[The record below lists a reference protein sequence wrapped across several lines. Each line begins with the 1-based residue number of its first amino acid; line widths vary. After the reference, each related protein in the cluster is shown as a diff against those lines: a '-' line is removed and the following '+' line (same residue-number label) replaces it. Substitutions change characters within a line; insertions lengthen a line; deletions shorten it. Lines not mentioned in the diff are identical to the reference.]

1 VNVFVFFPQE
11 KYMVKLVEKFFMEF
25 TFKIE
30 SNLKKARAG
39 KIKTPHGSFDT
50 PVFMPVGTL
59 ASVKALSSFD
69 LRECCAGIILGGNT
83 YHMMLKPGLEVVSA
97 VGGMHRFMNWSGP
110 MLTDS
115 GGFQVFSL
123 GLRNKDARLSE
134 VTDKGVS
141 FKSHIDGSLH
151 FMGPKESIN
160 IQKFLGADII
170 MAFDECAGNIMTE
183 LQMKSSIERT
193 NRWLIRSIKEWKKNN
208 CLSATTGKYQALFG
222 IIQGGDFKK
231 LRRQSAEFIAEQKL
245 PGIAIGG
252 ETIGYDMEK
261 TKEVIDWISDIVP
274 RNKPLYTMGLG
285 RDPEDVLQVVKMG
298 VDMFDC
304 VAPTRMARNGTMYN
318 GELIFGSSLEE
329 TIFES
334 EFDKG
339 RLNIANSRFRKDNKP
354 VDEKCD
360 CWTCSQG
367 YSRLYLHHLFKSN
380 ELLYYRLSSIHNIRF
395 MIRLTEQLREK
406 ILHSGA

>member
-1 VNVFVFFPQE
+1 M
-11 KYMVKLVEKFFMEF
+11 KF
-25 TFKIE
+25 TFEIK
-30 SNLKKARAG
+30 SNLGKARVG
-39 KIKTPHGSFDT
+39 RIETPHGSFDT

-69 LRECCAGIILGGNT
+69 LRECGAEIILGGNT
-83 YHMMLKPGLEVVSA
+83 YHMMLKPGLEVISA
-97 VGGMHRFMNWSGP
+97 SGGMHRFMNWNGP

-123 GLRNKDARLSE
+123 GLGSKDAGFSDVADR
-134 VTDKGVS
+134 GVS
-141 FKSHIDGSLH
+141 FKSHIDGALH
-151 FMGPKESIN
+151 FMGPEESIN
-160 IQKFLGADII
+160 IQKTLGADII
-170 MAFDECAGNIMTE
+170 MAFDECAGNKMSS
-183 LQMKSSIERT
+183 LQMKSSIGRT
-193 NRWLIRSIKEWKKNN
+193 NQWLVRCIKEWKKNN
-208 CLSATTGKYQALFG
+208 CLSTTTGKYQALFG
-222 IIQGGDFKK
+222 IIQGGAYRD
-231 LRRQSAEFIAEQKL
+231 LRRQSAKFIAGQDL

-261 TKEVIDWISDIVP
+261 TKEVIDWIRDIIP
-274 RNKPLYTMGLG
+274 QKKPLYTMGLG
-285 RDPEDVLQVVKMG
+285 RDPDDILQTVKMG

-318 GELIFGSSLEE
+318 GELIFGKSLEK
-329 TIFES
+329 TSFKS
-334 EFDKG
+334 KFNKG
-339 RLNIANSRFRKDNKP
+339 RLNIGNSCFRKDNKP

-367 YSRLYLHHLFKSN
+367 YSRGYLHHLFKTK

-406 ILHSGA
+406 IRAQ